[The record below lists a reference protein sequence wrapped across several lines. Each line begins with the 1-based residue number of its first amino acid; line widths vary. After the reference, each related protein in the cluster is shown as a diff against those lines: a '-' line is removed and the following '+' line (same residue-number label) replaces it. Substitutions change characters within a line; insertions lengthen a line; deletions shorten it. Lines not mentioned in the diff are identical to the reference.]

1 MYLLKNNI
9 IFRNVLVVILLWPI
23 LLYSQTNQVQF
34 GKTGFNTMTTLINGY
49 ITKQISSLSTGMVK
63 ARQPGTRSLG

>member
-1 MYLLKNNI
+1 MYWWSYYYGLFFYIAK
-9 IFRNVLVVILLWPI
+9 PI
-23 LLYSQTNQVQF
+23 RFNLE
-34 GKTGFNTMTTLINGY
+34 KTGFNTMTTLINGY